1 MRQILQ
7 LSGHKAKDCEA
18 NNRVRRQNPLLAFT
32 LIELLV
38 VIAII
43 AILAAM
49 LLPALAKAK
58 AKAQQTYC
66 MNSLRQIG
74 LATQMYGDDN
84 DGKLVPG
91 LFYKGV
97 YPTTWFLVLTPYLQ
111 KEATSST
118 QISKSRSVIWGCPT
132 YNATTTNDPMGAG
145 SWFPGYGENELPNLP
160 TSGAVNAEGDQWSN
174 LGYFRPFKLLNITH
188 RSTRPLFADDDG
200 WMTGPSAATG
210 IWRGGTFR
218 HNKQA
223 NYLFFDFH
231 VQAMKQLQATN
242 AYLNP

>member
-1 MRQILQ
+1 MNALVTKTCGTKRRAQ
-7 LSGHKAKDCEA
+7 SPKA
-18 NNRVRRQNPLLAFT
+18 LAFT

-74 LATQMYGDDN
+74 LATQMYADDN

-97 YPTTWFLVLTPYLQ
+97 YPTTWFLVLTPYVQ

-118 QISKSRSVIWGCPT
+118 QISQHSVIWGCPT
-132 YNATTTNDPMGAG
+132 YNATTTNSPTGNGGMGSG

-160 TSGAVNAEGDQWSN
+160 TSGAVNAEGNQWSN

-188 RSTRPLFADDDG
+188 RSTRPLFADDNG
-200 WMTGPSAATG
+200 WMTGPSATTG
-210 IWRGGTFR
+210 KWSGGTFR
-218 HNKQA
+218 HSERA
-223 NYLFFDFH
+223 NFLFFDLH
-231 VQAMKQLQATN
+231 VEAMKQPQATN
-242 AYLNP
+242 AYINPL